1 MKKIFSFYVVIL
13 FSISAMAQSVA
24 INNDASIADAS
35 AALDIK
41 STAKGMLVPRMTI
54 VQRDA
59 IATPAN
65 GLLIY
70 QTDNTPGF
78 YYYNG
83 SSWVSVAGSATLT
96 GWSTTGNAG
105 TTASTNFLG
114 TMDDQPLAFKLN
126 NINAGKWDHQKANY
140 FIGLNAGTA
149 ISAGTSNI
157 GIGTNTL
164 AGTNSGN
171 GNTGMGHW
179 AIHTNTSG
187 SYNTGIGYNVLYE
200 NTGGNFNVGNGYHA
214 LYANT
219 MGGGNTAVGT
229 NALSINTAGNNN
241 TGIGRDADVTA
252 NNLTNATAIGYA
264 AKVNCSNCL
273 VLGGTGTDAVNV
285 GIGTTTPDAQLEVN
299 GYTKL
304 GTTAPKIKMLKL
316 TGTTASTD
324 GGQVAVA
331 HGLSP
336 SKILSVNV
344 QVEAP
349 LGNFVLPGYSLA
361 VGYDY
366 LISFNGYGIVVYN
379 TLGNSSNIL
388 SKPFKVLVIYEE

>member
-24 INNDASIADAS
+24 INNDASVADAS

-229 NALSINTAGNNN
+229 NALSINTTGNNN

-366 LISFNGYGIVVYN
+366 LVSFNGYGIVVYN

>member
-24 INNDASIADAS
+24 INNDASVADAS

-54 VQRDA
+54 AQRDA

-96 GWSTTGNAG
+96 GWSTTGNTG

-179 AIHTNTSG
+179 AIPTNTSG
-187 SYNTGIGYNVLYE
+187 SYNTGIGYNVLYG

-219 MGGGNTAVGT
+219 MGGSNTAVGT

-366 LISFNGYGIVVYN
+366 LVSFNGYGIVVYN